1 MCTLYL
7 LLGLMRIYDT
17 PLKLKNKALSL
28 PYPTESALFGMT
40 MRHEVAYPETFG
52 VVAYCESTLF
62 LPLYNMGIHLLFFLA
77 YYWILNVLATLGMVC
92 VLSVELVDCNFVC
105 DAEFKTAMH
114 YLTIDGVPCK
124 GLLLKLKQPSQIEI

>member
-28 PYPTESALFGMT
+28 PYPTELALFGMT
-40 MRHEVAYPETFG
+40 MRHGVAYPETFG

-62 LPLYNMGIHLLFFLA
+62 LPLYNMEIHLLFFLA
-77 YYWILNVLATLGMVC
+77 YCWILNVLATLGMVC
-92 VLSVELVDCNFVC
+92 VLSVEVCRLNF
-105 DAEFKTAMH
+105 F
-114 YLTIDGVPCK
+114 L
-124 GLLLKLKQPSQIEI
+124 